1 MPRVSKVF
9 ARADACVNAEAEE
22 AQFMTAQTLRSQS
35 LKSLTQLARKRGVQ
49 GWHAM
54 RKDQLVRAL
63 LKGAGRNGAAV
74 PKPITKKSIPMNR
87 ARSVKQAVVARQ
99 PSHNGSAPSAPTR
112 VKDVDPRI
120 LKRLEQAKQ
129 RLVRAKILAT
139 ETDEARIAAAKDRL
153 VVMVRGPYWLH
164 AYWELTP
171 AGIVRAQ
178 AALGEQWHNAK
189 PVLRLL
195 HVSQT
200 GASTTADSV
209 LRDIAIHGGV
219 KNWYIDVSDPP
230 QSYRLEIGYL
240 ASNGRFFSLARS
252 NTVTTPHSAGA
263 DKLDNH
269 WADVVENCDKIYAM
283 SGGYSQETNAGELQE
298 VLEERLRR
306 PVGGTVGDRYGGGA
320 EALVPR
326 DRAVRCRIEAE
337 MVVHGDTHPDALVT
351 FQGAPIKLRPD
362 GSFSVRL
369 DLPNRRQVIPIV
381 ASSRDGTSQRTIVLA
396 VERNTKAMEPI
407 QREPSED

>member
-1 MPRVSKVF
+1 MSI
-9 ARADACVNAEAEE
+9 
-22 AQFMTAQTLRSQS
+22 FMTAQTLRSQS

-49 GWHAM
+49 GWHSM
-54 RKDQLVRAL
+54 RKDELVRAL
-63 LKGAGRNGAAV
+63 LKGTERNGAAP
-74 PKPITKKSIPMNR
+74 PKSLAKKPAAINR
-87 ARSVKQAVVARQ
+87 VSAVKPVVVARQ
-99 PSHNGSAPSAPTR
+99 PSHNGAAHTTPTR
-112 VKDVDPRI
+112 AKDVDPRI
-120 LKRLEQAKQ
+120 LKRIEQAKQ
-129 RLVRAKILAT
+129 RMVKAKILAT
-139 ETDEARIAAAKDRL
+139 EADEERIASAKDRL

-178 AALGEQWHNAK
+178 AALGEQWHSAK
-189 PVLRLL
+189 PVLRVF

-209 LRDIAIHGGV
+209 LRDITIHGGV
-219 KNWYIDVSDPP
+219 KNWYIDVDDPP

-240 ASNGRFFSLARS
+240 GGNGRFFSLARS
-252 NTVTTPHSAGA
+252 NTVTTPHSAGT

-283 SGGYSQETNAGELQE
+283 SGGYSQETNAAELQE

-306 PVGGTVGDRYGGGA
+306 PVGSSMGDRYGGGA

-326 DRAVRCRIEAE
+326 DRAIRCRIEAE
-337 MVVHGDTHPDALVT
+337 MVVHGTTHPDALVT

-362 GSFSVRL
+362 GSFSVKL
-369 DLPNRRQVIPIV
+369 DMPNRRQVIPIV

-407 QREPSED
+407 QREPNDD